1 VEEKLCKDMP
11 PLELAIQFHGHIC
24 PGLLMGVRVAEF
36 AQEYLGVGRDY
47 DEELVAVV
55 ETDSCAVDA
64 IQAILGCTFGKGNL
78 VFKDYGKSV
87 FTIGS
92 REKSKAIRF
101 SQNID
106 ALAEPQL
113 SRFREL
119 NQKNSL
125 SSDEVAEKEN
135 LVGELFEKI
144 MTASFEELFNW
155 REVPYDI
162 PAKARIHNTIRCA
175 VCGEGVMET
184 RVIISEKGE
193 LCPSCQAEIGGE

>member
-1 VEEKLCKDMP
+1 MCKDMP

>member
-1 VEEKLCKDMP
+1 MCKDMP

-162 PAKARIHNTIRCA
+162 PPKARIHNTIRCA

>member
-1 VEEKLCKDMP
+1 LCKDMP

-162 PAKARIHNTIRCA
+162 PPKARIHNTIRCA